1 MSGMTDD
8 PIMPPLHPGEILRRE
23 FLEPLGMTD
32 EQLADAIGV
41 PPAEIS
47 AITGRQRG
55 VSAYIGVRLSRYFGL
70 SEGFWTGLQEH
81 YERELA
87 SDRARG
93 IVRYE
98 NDPGSS

>member
-55 VSAYIGVRLSRYFGL
+55 VSAYIGV
-70 SEGFWTGLQEH
+70 GFWTGLQEH